1 MGRFRSV
8 FLVAACLILAQASGI
23 VDALDRY
30 ADSKRFE
37 IGQRPATG
45 QVVVI
50 EIDPKSL
57 RAIGVWPWPRRIHAD
72 LLDTLV
78 AAGFSEI
85 AFDIDFSQ
93 ASTPADDRIFEQA
106 LANAG
111 GSVVLPAFYQ
121 LDTARTLNPQVI
133 LTKPLPQFAE
143 HAWTGIVNANI
154 DATGETRSIFNG
166 VYSGNIYYPAM
177 SEILTG
183 WTGEHSDRLSID
195 FSIHPDTIP
204 RLSYSD
210 VLNGSVDLSKYAG
223 AKIIVGASAIELQD
237 RFNVPVYQV
246 VSGPVLQ
253 ALATESILQGRLV
266 TRPGAMIKYTGAILI
281 ILTFSIL
288 FPAARWQQE
297 RFLFPGLVLLV
308 ELSAIVMQ
316 GKLAI
321 SLPTSAWHICFISF
335 YVLSALREL
344 DFREI
349 KVGIANMKSRNTE
362 RVLSQIMADSFD
374 GVIIAEHRGPILAI
388 NPAGQRI
395 IFGGEEM
402 HVVSRTLAD
411 ILPDTF
417 APAVLTA
424 VEEATSGPPGKPVVR
439 EIEIHDENKNA
450 YIELITTVSMLDGT
464 PPTKIVTLTF
474 RDVTERRQAEL
485 VAEFAAK
492 EAIAA
497 SQAKSNFLASV
508 SHELRT
514 PLNAIIGFSEIMK
527 SSDPKIDLS
536 SYTEYADHIYESGS
550 HLLGVVNSLID
561 VSRIEADG
569 FELHEEIVEL
579 DEMVN
584 GISRIVSGW
593 SQAQEKH
600 ITYNVGPQDVSL
612 VCDRTTTRQM
622 LLNLIS
628 NSVKF
633 TGENGII
640 ELRVRLRTNGDLEIV
655 VSDNG
660 IGIAAEDLQNV
671 TKPFFQADAELARQ
685 HDGVGLGLAIVSG
698 CARAHGGEFSVESV
712 PRVGTKARV
721 IFPKSRVHQKDEPAD
736 KSAAAA

>member
-1 MGRFRSV
+1 
-8 FLVAACLILAQASGI
+8 VAACLVLAQASGI

-37 IGQRPATG
+37 LGQRPATG

-72 LLDTLV
+72 LLRILV
-78 AAGFSEI
+78 DAGFSEV
-85 AFDIDFSQ
+85 AFDVDFSQ
-93 ASTPADDRIFEQA
+93 ASNAADDRLFEEA
-106 LANAG
+106 LEYAG
-111 GSVVLPAFYQ
+111 GSVILPAFYQ
-121 LDTARTLNPQVI
+121 LDTARTLDPQVI
-133 LTKPLPQFAE
+133 LTRPLKQFAE

-166 VYSGNIYYPAM
+166 VYSGDIYYPAM

-183 WTGEHSDRLSID
+183 WTGEPSDRLSID

-210 VLNGSVDLSKYAG
+210 VLNGSVDLTRYAG

-266 TRPGAMIKYTGAILI
+266 SRPGPLVKYGGAVLI
-281 ILTFSIL
+281 ILIFGVL

-297 RFLFPGLVLLV
+297 RFLFPGMILLV
-308 ELSAIVMQ
+308 ELSAIVLQ

-362 RVLSQIMADSFD
+362 RLLSQIMADSFD

-395 IFGGEEM
+395 IFGGEEVE
-402 HVVSRTLAD
+402 VVSRTLTD
-411 ILPDTF
+411 VLPETF
-417 APAVLTA
+417 SPAVLTA
-424 VEEATSGPPGKPVVR
+424 VEEATSGPAGKPVVR
-439 EIEIHDENKNA
+439 EIEIHDDSKNA

-474 RDVTERRQAEL
+474 RDVTQRRQAEL

-527 SSDPKIDLS
+527 STDPKIDLD
-536 SYTEYADHIYESGS
+536 SYTEYADHIHESGS

-569 FELHEEIVEL
+569 FELHEEIVDLNEL
-579 DEMVN
+579 VS
-584 GISRIVSGW
+584 GISRIVAGW

-600 ITYNVGPQDVSL
+600 ISYHIGTEGLSL
-612 VCDRTTTRQM
+612 ICDRTTTRQM

-640 ELRVRLRTNGDLEIV
+640 ELRVRQRAAGDLEIV

-660 IGIAAEDLQNV
+660 IGIASEDLQNI
-671 TKPFFQADAELARQ
+671 TKPFFQANAELARQ

-698 CARAHGGEFSVESV
+698 CARAHGGEFIVESV

-721 IFPKSRVHQKDEPAD
+721 IFPKSRVHGKDTAE
-736 KSAAAA
+736 AAAAAA

>member
-1 MGRFRSV
+1 
-8 FLVAACLILAQASGI
+8 LVAACLLLAQASGI

-37 IGQRPATG
+37 LAQRPATG

-57 RAIGVWPWPRRIHAD
+57 RAIGVWPWPRRIHAE
-72 LLDTLV
+72 LLEILSG
-78 AAGFSEI
+78 AGFTEI

-93 ASTPADDRIFEQA
+93 ASSAIDDRTFEAA
-106 LANAG
+106 LEAAG
-111 GSVVLPAFYQ
+111 DSVILPAFYQ
-121 LDTARTLNPQVI
+121 LDTARSLDPQVI
-133 LTKPLPQFAE
+133 LTRPLPQFAD

-154 DATGETRSIFNG
+154 DANGETRSIFNG
-166 VYSGNIYYPAM
+166 VYADDVYYPAM

-183 WTGEHSDRLSID
+183 WTGEASDRLSID

-223 AKIIVGASAIELQD
+223 AKIIIGASAIELQD

-266 TRPGAMIKYTGAILI
+266 SRPGALVKYGGAVLI
-281 ILTFSIL
+281 ILIFSIV

-297 RFLFPGLVLLV
+297 RFLFPGLILLV
-308 ELSAIVMQ
+308 ELSAIAMQ
-316 GKLAI
+316 GRLAM

-335 YVLSALREL
+335 YILSALREL

-388 NPAGQRI
+388 NPAGERI
-395 IFGGEEM
+395 IFGGEETD
-402 HVVSRTLAD
+402 VVSRTLAD
-411 ILPDTF
+411 VLPDTF
-417 APAVLTA
+417 APAVLTT

-439 EIEIHDENKNA
+439 EIEIHDDSKNA

-527 SSDPKIDLS
+527 SSDPKIDS
-536 SYTEYADHIYESGS
+536 ASYAEYSDHIHESGS

-569 FELHEEIVEL
+569 FELHEEMVDLKEL
-579 DEMVN
+579 VA

-593 SQAQEKH
+593 ANAQEKRIAYH
-600 ITYNVGPQDVSL
+600 VVPENVTL
-612 VCDRTTTRQM
+612 ICDRTTTRQM

-640 ELRVRLRTNGDLEIV
+640 ELRVRIRTNGDLEIV

-712 PRVGTKARV
+712 PRVGTKARI
-721 IFPKSRVHQKDEPAD
+721 IFPKSRVHQKED
-736 KSAAAA
+736 AAAA

>member
-8 FLVAACLILAQASGI
+8 FLVTACLVLAQVSGI

-37 IGQRPATG
+37 LAQRPATG

-78 AAGFSEI
+78 AAGFTEI
-85 AFDIDFSQ
+85 ALDIDFSQ
-93 ASTPADDRIFEQA
+93 ASAEADDLVLEQA

-111 GSVVLPAFYQ
+111 GAVILPAFYQ
-121 LDTARTLNPQVI
+121 LDSARTLDPRVI
-133 LTKPLPQFAE
+133 LTKPLPRFSQ
-143 HAWTGIVNANI
+143 HAWTGIVNASI
-154 DATGETRSIFNG
+154 DANGETRSVFDG
-166 VYSGNIYYPAM
+166 VYADGEYYPAM

-183 WTGEHSDRLSID
+183 WTSDTLDRLAID

-210 VLNGSVDLSKYAG
+210 VLNGSVNLAKYAG

-253 ALATESILQGRLV
+253 ALATESILQDRLV
-266 TRPGAMIKYTGAILI
+266 TRPGLLIKFGGGILI
-281 ILTFSIL
+281 ILIFSIL
-288 FPAARWQQE
+288 VPVAHWQQE
-297 RFLFPGLVLLV
+297 RFLFPGLMLLV
-308 ELSAIVMQ
+308 ELSAILMQ
-316 GKLAI
+316 GKLAV

-335 YVLSALREL
+335 YILSALREL

-374 GVIIAEHRGPILAI
+374 GVIIAEHRGPILAM

-395 IFGGEEM
+395 IFGGEELD
-402 HVVSRTLAD
+402 VVSHSLAEV
-411 ILPDTF
+411 LPDTF
-417 APAVLTA
+417 APSVLTA
-424 VEEATSGPPGKPVVR
+424 VEEATSGSPGKPVVR
-439 EIEIHDENKNA
+439 EIEIHDDNKNA
-450 YIELITTVSMLDGT
+450 YIELVAAVSVLDGT
-464 PPTKIVTLTF
+464 PPAKIVTLTF
-474 RDVTERRQAEL
+474 RDVTQRRQAEL

-527 SSDPKIDLS
+527 SSTPIVDVS
-536 SYTEYADHIYESGS
+536 SYTEYADHIHESGS

-569 FELHEEIVEL
+569 FELHEE
-579 DEMVN
+579 MVDLKDLVDSI
-584 GISRIVSGW
+584 GRIVSGW
-593 SQAQEKH
+593 TQAQEKRISYH
-600 ITYNVGPQDVSL
+600 VGPENL
-612 VCDRTTTRQM
+612 TLICDRTTTRQM

-628 NSVKF
+628 NAIKF
-633 TGENGII
+633 TGEHGIV
-640 ELRVRLRTNGDLEIV
+640 ELRCRVRTNGDLEMV

-660 IGIAAEDLQNV
+660 IGISPEDVPNV
-671 TKPFFQADAELARQ
+671 TKPFFQVDAELARQ

-712 PRVGTKARV
+712 PRVGTKARI
-721 IFPKSRVHQKDEPAD
+721 IFPQSRIHRKE
-736 KSAAAA
+736 AAAA

>member
-8 FLVAACLILAQASGI
+8 ILTTAFLVLAQVTGVI
-23 VDALDRY
+23 DGLDRY
-30 ADSKRFE
+30 LDSKRFE
-37 IGQRPATG
+37 LAQRPATG

-72 LLDTLV
+72 LLDILV
-78 AAGFSEI
+78 DAGFTEI

-93 ASTPADDRIFEQA
+93 SSTETDDAA
-106 LANAG
+106 LERALEKAG
-111 GSVVLPAFYQ
+111 GSVILPAFYQ
-121 LDTARTLNPQVI
+121 RDSARSLNPRVI
-133 LTKPLPQFAE
+133 MTKPLPRFAD
-143 HAWTGIVNANI
+143 HSWTGIVNANI
-154 DATGETRSIFNG
+154 DENGETRSVFNG
-166 VYSGNIYYPAM
+166 IYSDDVYYPAM
-177 SEILTG
+177 TEILTG
-183 WTGEHSDRLSID
+183 STSETSDRLSID
-195 FSIHPDTIP
+195 FSIHPDTVP

-210 VLNGSVDLSKYAG
+210 VLNGAVNLADYAG
-223 AKIIVGASAIELQD
+223 AKIIIGASAIELQD

-253 ALATESILQGRLV
+253 ALATESILQNRLV
-266 TRPGAMIKYTGAILI
+266 TRPGMAVKYGGAFLVILI
-281 ILTFSIL
+281 FSIL
-288 FPAARWQQE
+288 VPVAHWQQE
-297 RFLFPGLVLLV
+297 RFLFPGLILLV
-308 ELSAIVMQ
+308 ELSAIVLQ
-316 GKLAI
+316 GKIAV
-321 SLPTSAWHICFISF
+321 SMPTAAWHICFVSF

-374 GVIIAEHRGPILAI
+374 GVIIAEHRGPILAM

-395 IFGGEEM
+395 IFGNQDEEM
-402 HVVSRTLAD
+402 DVDSCTLAD

-417 APAVLTA
+417 APSVLTA
-424 VEEATSGPPGKPVVR
+424 VEEATSGEPGKPVVR
-439 EIEIHDENKNA
+439 EIEIHDDNKNA
-450 YIELITTVSMLDGT
+450 YIELIATVSMLDGS

-474 RDVTERRQAEL
+474 RDVTQRRQAEL

-527 SSDPKIDLS
+527 ATDPKIDIS
-536 SYTEYADHIYESGS
+536 SYSDYADHIFESGS

-569 FELHEEIVEL
+569 FELHEEMVDLQEL
-579 DEMVN
+579 VDSI
-584 GISRIVSGW
+584 GRIVSGW
-593 SQAQEKH
+593 SNAQGKR
-600 ITYNVGPQDVSL
+600 ITYNTGTENLSL
-612 VCDRTTTRQM
+612 ICDRTTTRQM

-628 NSVKF
+628 NAAKF

-640 ELRVRLRTNGDLEIV
+640 ELRCRVRTNGDLEMV

-660 IGIAAEDLQNV
+660 VGIAPEDLENV
-671 TKPFFQADAELARQ
+671 TKPFFQVDAELARQ
-685 HDGVGLGLAIVSG
+685 HDGVGLGLAIVNG
-698 CARAHGGEFSVESV
+698 CARAHGGEFTVESV
-712 PRVGTKARV
+712 PRVGTKARI
-721 IFPKSRVHQKDEPAD
+721 IFPRSRIHRKEAE
-736 KSAAAA
+736 AA